1 MPHIKFWE
9 IKDLKNG
16 HFIAEA
22 TKDNILCWPEQ
33 RIYYSR
39 YALERDFGPLRC
51 EPENGKE
58 GGSSDHRYALPGRNP
73 ERQRRVGV
81 TCMPW
86 PGVNHRTPGHT

>member
-58 GGSSDHRYALPGRNP
+58 GGSSDQVCFTG
-73 ERQRRVGV
+73 EKS
-81 TCMPW
+81 
-86 PGVNHRTPGHT
+86 RTAAARG